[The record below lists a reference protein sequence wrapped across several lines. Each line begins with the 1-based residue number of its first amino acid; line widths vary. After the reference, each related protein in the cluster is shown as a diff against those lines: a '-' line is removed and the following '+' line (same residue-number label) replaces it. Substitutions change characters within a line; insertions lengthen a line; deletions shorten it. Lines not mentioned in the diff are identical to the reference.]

1 MSGKISGLIAR
12 IRNIIPSVTW
22 HHCCSI
28 YREAIVS
35 KKIPTKLKEVLDEAV
50 KIVNFIKAKSL
61 NSRLFEQLCK
71 DMDSEHYQLLL
82 HSEIRWLSRGKV
94 LSRLFELYM
103 RLNYFSSNINHHL
116 RLNDFSW
123 LASLAYLSDIFS
135 HLNVLNLSLQGSH
148 VTIFKVEDKIEA
160 MIKKLELWNLRLSKK
175 NYDSFQNLNNF
186 LELTEEELSGEVFK
200 YIKQHIEDLQRS
212 FRDYFP
218 VPDTNR
224 NWIRHPFEID
234 ITQINGLTSL
244 EEDDLI
250 DISTNGSLK
259 LQFNQKSLE
268 NFWLHEQ
275 KDYPVL
281 SSKALKVLIP
291 FPTTYLCEKAF
302 STLVYVKN
310 NFRNRLENVESELRL
325 KLSNI
330 EPNIPVEKLMS
341 EMQYHPSH

>member
-1 MSGKISGLIAR
+1 MSGKICGLIAR

-22 HHCCSI
+22 HHCCI
-28 YREAIVS
+28 HREAIVS

-94 LSRLFELYM
+94 LSRLFELRHEV
-103 RLNYFSSNINHHL
+103 RLFFIEHKSPFTLSE

-123 LASLAYLSDIFS
+123 LASLAYLSDIFA

-160 MIKKLELWNLRLSKK
+160 MIKKLEQWNYRLSKK
-175 NYDSFQNLNNF
+175 NYDSFQNFNNF
-186 LELTEEELSGEVFK
+186 LELTKKELSGEVSK
-200 YIKQHIEDLQRS
+200 NIKQHIEDLQRS
-212 FRDYFP
+212 FRDYFL
-218 VPDTNR
+218 VSDTNR

-244 EEDDLI
+244 EEDNLI
-250 DISTNGSLK
+250 EISTNGSLK

-268 NFWLHEQ
+268 NFWLHVQ

-302 STLVYVKN
+302 SALVKN
-310 NFRNRLENVESELRL
+310 KFRNRLENVESELRL

-330 EPNIPVEKLMS
+330 EPNIEKLMS

>member
-12 IRNIIPSVTW
+12 IRNILPSVTW
-22 HHCCSI
+22 HHCCI
-28 YREAIVS
+28 HREAIIS
-35 KKIPTKLKEVLDEAV
+35 KKIPTQLKEVLDEA
-50 KIVNFIKAKSL
+50 
-61 NSRLFEQLCK
+61 

-94 LSRLFELYM
+94 LSRLFKLRHEV
-103 RLNYFSSNINHHL
+103 RLFFIEHKSSITL
-116 RLNDFSW
+116 SERLNDFSW
-123 LASLAYLSDIFS
+123 LASLAYLSDIFA

-175 NYDSFQNLNNF
+175 NYDSFQNFNNF
-186 LELTEEELSGEVFK
+186 LELTKEELSGEVSK

-212 FRDYFP
+212 FRDYFL
-218 VPDTNR
+218 
-224 NWIRHPFEID
+224 
-234 ITQINGLTSL
+234 LTSP
-244 EEDDLI
+244 EEDNLI
-250 DISTNGSLK
+250 EISTNGSLK

-268 NFWLHEQ
+268 NFWLHVQ

-302 STLVYVKN
+302 SALVYVKN
-310 NFRNRLENVESELRL
+310 KFRNRLENVESELRL

-330 EPNIPVEKLMS
+330 EPNIEKLMS